1 MKRKNTRLTFVEEKQ
16 PGTGAR
22 PAGGKTP
29 GADQTGK
36 AKAKHS
42 TRAPPKRGLKM
53 DADKAKERAAQ
64 LRFGKAEIIEE
75 SSKHRRRKPALD
87 AVLAGETH
95 KQVDQQN
102 QDENTGVQA
111 AHEGERLVE
120 GAAKKG
126 AKKLKDSKYS
136 QKLKASRKG
145 KKPVKDPDKPKSQ
158 PAQAY
163 RGQQAAQSQPASNP
177 ISRWKQ
183 RQQIKAGYY
192 ARKAGGKAGG
202 AAGEKAGS
210 TAAKKAAEKAKAAA
224 AKAAQFVS
232 THAHL
237 ILMGGLLVVLILVL
251 ITFITSCSV
260 FFPGGTG
267 TVWTTSY
274 TAEDEDILGAEED
287 YCLLEEKLMAE
298 IEAIP
303 ASHPG
308 YDEYNFDLDPIDHDP
323 YGLAAMLTAIHE
335 AYTRGEV
342 QGTMT
347 AIFNMQYKLI
357 LTETIEIRTRTET
370 RTDIDP
376 VTGETYTY
384 EVEVEYEWKILNITL
399 INYGIDFVAFRML
412 FGDDLE
418 RYQILQ
424 ETQGNR
430 PELFGGLSLVIG
442 SDGSG
447 EAGIDYQ
454 VPAEALTDPEF
465 GAMLKEAEKYLG
477 TPYVWGG
484 SSPETGFDCSGYVR
498 WVLNQS
504 GWDVG
509 RTTANGLWQKAAKI
523 SEQEAKPG
531 DLVFFEGTYDVAGAS
546 HVGIYVGNGMM
557 ISAGDPIKYS
567 NIHSSY
573 WDKHLLGFGRIP
585 K

>member
-1 MKRKNTRLTFVEEKQ
+1 
-16 PGTGAR
+16 A
-22 PAGGKTP
+22 
-29 GADQTGK
+29 
-36 AKAKHS
+36 
-42 TRAPPKRGLKM
+42 
-53 DADKAKERAAQ
+53 
-64 LRFGKAEIIEE
+64 
-75 SSKHRRRKPALD
+75 
-87 AVLAGETH
+87 
-95 KQVDQQN
+95 
-102 QDENTGVQA
+102 GVQA
-111 AHEGERLVE
+111 AHEGERLAE
-120 GAAKKG
+120 GAAKKLKDG
-126 AKKLKDSKYS
+126 KYSKKLKAYK
-136 QKLKASRKG
+136 KAERLDKAADKANIQALRRK
-145 KKPVKDPDKPKSQ
+145 
-158 PAQAY
+158 
-163 RGQQAAQSQPASNP
+163 QQAVQPTSNP

-183 RQQIKAGYY
+183 RQQIKASYY
-192 ARKAGGKAGG
+192 ARKTGSKMSGG
-202 AAGEKAGS
+202 AANTARSAATRKAN
-210 TAAKKAAEKAKAAA
+210 AAA
-224 AKAAQFVS
+224 AKAAQFAS
-232 THAHL
+232 THAHML
-237 ILMGGLLVVLILVL
+237 LMGGVLVLLIMVL

-308 YDEYNFDLDPIDHDP
+308 YDEYNFDLDPINHDP

-347 AIFNMQYKLI
+347 AIFDMQYELI

-376 VTGETYTY
+376 ATGETYTY

-399 INYGIDFVAFRML
+399 INYGLDMVAHGML
-412 FGDDLE
+412 SGDDLE

-430 PELFGGLSLVIG
+430 PELFGGLSLVVG

-454 VPAEALTDPEF
+454 VPDEALTDPEF
-465 GAMLKEAEKYLG
+465 GSMLKEAEKYLG

-484 SSPETGFDCSGYVR
+484 STPETGFDCSGYVC
-498 WVLNQS
+498 WVLNES

-509 RTTANGLWQKAAKI
+509 RTTANGLWQQSTKI
-523 SEQEAKPG
+523 SEAEAKPG
-531 DLVFFEGTYDVAGAS
+531 DLVFFEGTYDTPGAS
-546 HVGIYVGNGMM
+546 HVGIYVGDGVM

-573 WDKHLLGFGRIP
+573 W
-585 K
+585 

>member
-1 MKRKNTRLTFVEEKQ
+1 MKRKTARLTFTEEELANPNVRRAAKKA
-16 PGTGAR
+16 AR
-22 PAGGKTP
+22 A
-29 GADQTGK
+29 ADRADK
-36 AKAKHS
+36 AKAKLS

-53 DADKAKERAAQ
+53 DTDKAKERSAQ
-64 LRFGKAEIIEE
+64 LRFGKAEFGEE
-75 SSKHRRRKPALD
+75 IAKPKRRKPGVEAL
-87 AVLAGETH
+87 LSGEAH
-95 KQVDQQN
+95 RQVDKQN
-102 QDENTGVQA
+102 QDENAGVQA
-111 AHEGERLVE
+111 AHEGERLAE
-120 GAAKKG
+120 GAAKKLKDG
-126 AKKLKDSKYS
+126 KYSKKLKAYKKAE
-136 QKLKASRKG
+136 KLDKAADKANIRALHRK
-145 KKPVKDPDKPKSQ
+145 KQAEQ
-158 PAQAY
+158 PT
-163 RGQQAAQSQPASNP
+163 SNP

-183 RQQIKAGYY
+183 RQQIKASYY
-192 ARKAGGKAGG
+192 ARKTGSKISGG
-202 AAGEKAGS
+202 AAN
-210 TAAKKAAEKAKAAA
+210 TARSAATKKAKAAA
-224 AKAAQFVS
+224 AKAAQFAS
-232 THAHL
+232 THAHML
-237 ILMGGLLVVLILVL
+237 LMGGVLVLLILV
-251 ITFITSCSV
+251 IFCFITSCSV

-308 YDEYNFDLDPIDHDP
+308 YDEYNFDLDPINHDP

-347 AIFNMQYKLI
+347 AIFDMQYELI

-376 VTGETYTY
+376 ATGETYTY

-399 INYGIDFVAFRML
+399 INYGIDFVAVNML
-412 FGDDLE
+412 SGDDLE

-465 GAMLKEAEKYLG
+465 GSMLKEAEKYLG

-484 SSPETGFDCSGYVR
+484 STPETGFDCSGYVC

>member
-1 MKRKNTRLTFVEEKQ
+1 MKRKTTRLTFTEEELTNPNIRRAAKKA
-16 PGTGAR
+16 AR
-22 PAGGKTP
+22 A
-29 GADQTGK
+29 ADRADK
-36 AKAKHS
+36 AKAKLS
-42 TRAPPKRGLKM
+42 SRAPPKRGLKM
-53 DADKAKERAAQ
+53 DADKAKERSAQ
-64 LRFGKAEIIEE
+64 LRFGKAEFGEE
-75 SSKHRRRKPALD
+75 IAKPKRRKPGTEAL
-87 AVLAGETH
+87 LGGEAH
-95 KQVDQQN
+95 RQVDKQN
-102 QDENTGVQA
+102 QDENAGVQA
-111 AHEGERLVE
+111 AHEGERLAE
-120 GAAKKG
+120 GAAKKLKDG
-126 AKKLKDSKYS
+126 KYSKKLKAYK
-136 QKLKASRKG
+136 KAERLDKAADKANIQALRRK
-145 KKPVKDPDKPKSQ
+145 
-158 PAQAY
+158 
-163 RGQQAAQSQPASNP
+163 QQAVQPTSNP

-183 RQQIKAGYY
+183 RQQIKASYY
-192 ARKAGGKAGG
+192 ARKTGSKMSGG
-202 AAGEKAGS
+202 AAN
-210 TAAKKAAEKAKAAA
+210 TARSAATRKAKAAA
-224 AKAAQFVS
+224 AKAAQFAS
-232 THAHL
+232 THAHML
-237 ILMGGLLVVLILVL
+237 LMGGVLVLLILV
-251 ITFITSCSV
+251 IFCFITSCSV

-308 YDEYNFDLDPIDHDP
+308 YDEYNFDLDPINHDP

-347 AIFNMQYKLI
+347 AIFDMQYELI

-376 VTGETYTY
+376 ATGETYTY

-399 INYGIDFVAFRML
+399 INYGIDFVAVNML
-412 FGDDLE
+412 SGDDLE

-465 GAMLKEAEKYLG
+465 GSMLKEAEKYLG

-484 SSPETGFDCSGYVR
+484 STPETGFDCSGYVC

>member
-1 MKRKNTRLTFVEEKQ
+1 MKRKTTRLTFTEEELANPNIRRAAKK
-16 PGTGAR
+16 AAHAVDR
-22 PAGGKTP
+22 
-29 GADQTGK
+29 ADK
-36 AKAKHS
+36 AKAKLS

-53 DADKAKERAAQ
+53 DTDKAKERSAQ
-64 LRFGKAEIIEE
+64 LRFGKAEFSEE
-75 SSKHRRRKPALD
+75 IAKPKRRKPGAEAL
-87 AVLAGETH
+87 LGGEAH
-95 KQVDQQN
+95 RQVDKQN
-102 QDENTGVQA
+102 QDENAGVQA
-111 AHEGERLVE
+111 AHEGERLAE
-120 GAAKKG
+120 GAAKKLKDG
-126 AKKLKDSKYS
+126 KYSKKLKAYK
-136 QKLKASRKG
+136 KAERLDKAADKANIQALRRK
-145 KKPVKDPDKPKSQ
+145 
-158 PAQAY
+158 
-163 RGQQAAQSQPASNP
+163 QQAVQPTSNP

-183 RQQIKAGYY
+183 RQQIKASYY
-192 ARKAGGKAGG
+192 ARKTGSKMSGG
-202 AAGEKAGS
+202 AAN
-210 TAAKKAAEKAKAAA
+210 TARSAATRKAKAAA
-224 AKAAQFVS
+224 AKAAQFAS
-232 THAHL
+232 THAHML
-237 ILMGGLLVVLILVL
+237 LMGGVLVLLILV
-251 ITFITSCSV
+251 IFCFITSCSV

-308 YDEYNFDLDPIDHDP
+308 YDEYNFDLDPINHDP

-347 AIFNMQYKLI
+347 AIFDMQYELI

-376 VTGETYTY
+376 ATGETYTY

-399 INYGIDFVAFRML
+399 INYGIDFVAVNML
-412 FGDDLE
+412 SGDDLE

-465 GAMLKEAEKYLG
+465 GSMLKEAEKYLG

-484 SSPETGFDCSGYVR
+484 STPETGFDCSGYVC